1 MIEAKVKVIRIM
13 PLPVVHPR
21 WERDDS
27 EYPETIQ
34 VSFGNGKIR
43 TYVLKEDQPKPNL
56 TTEDELTRLFKENT
70 YGGYHTEGY
79 KGKHAK
85 KK

>member
-1 MIEAKVKVIRIM
+1 VIEAKVIRIM

-21 WERDDS
+21 WERQDS

-43 TYVLKEDQPKPNL
+43 TYVLKEEMPKPNVMH
-56 TTEDELTRLFKENT
+56 EDELTRLFKENT
-70 YGGYHTEGY
+70 YGGYHAGGY

>member
-1 MIEAKVKVIRIM
+1 MIEAKVIRIM

-21 WERDDS
+21 WERQDS
-27 EYPETIQ
+27 EY
-34 VSFGNGKIR
+34 
-43 TYVLKEDQPKPNL
+43 
-56 TTEDELTRLFKENT
+56 
-70 YGGYHTEGY
+70 H

>member
-1 MIEAKVKVIRIM
+1 MIEAKVIRIM

-21 WERDDS
+21 WERQDS

-43 TYVLKEDQPKPNL
+43 TYILKEEMPKPNL

-70 YGGYHTEGY
+70 YGGYLAEGY
-79 KGKHAK
+79 KGNHAK
-85 KK
+85 NK

>member
-1 MIEAKVKVIRIM
+1 MIEAKVIRIM

-21 WERDDS
+21 WERQDS
-27 EYPETIQ
+27 EYPEIMQ
-34 VSFGNGKIR
+34 VSFENGKVR
-43 TYVLKEDQPKPNL
+43 TYGLREEMPKPNVMH
-56 TTEDELTRLFKENT
+56 EDELTRLFKENT
-70 YGGYHTEGY
+70 YGGYHADGY